1 MNETEELVSSVN
13 ALLDNC
19 AEHVSQL
26 ESGFT
31 NVAGSSGEFSLPAA
45 LPRLRLL
52 EGRVEAALQAM
63 EGQSRQQRSNDA
75 SDR

>member
-1 MNETEELVSSVN
+1 MNETAELVSTVN

-26 ESGFT
+26 ETGFI
-31 NVAGSSGEFSLPAA
+31 NVAGSSGGFSVPAV

-52 EGRVEAALQAM
+52 EGRVEAVLQAM
-63 EGQSRQQRSNDA
+63 EGQSRQQYSNDA
-75 SDR
+75 WNR